1 MSFFIELIESTDE
14 NRRELEA
21 LSTVQDML
29 NGQFSS
35 ERYVQLLLKLYPIVL
50 HFCPIMAAAASRC
63 GTEYAEVRNHL
74 YAHINEEKGHE
85 HMVLDDLA
93 SFDYSPESA
102 MKASP
107 SFSVQSMLA
116 YNYYMADRS
125 HPCSVLGM
133 VYVLEII
140 SSVYGGQVA
149 SSVSNSLDR
158 PLTSGF
164 SFLSSH
170 SSMDM
175 EHMAKLRTLFHTI
188 ESSSLQKMLAESIKM
203 NFYLIMQI
211 VKDK

>member
-21 LSTVQDML
+21 MPTVQDML
-29 NGQFSS
+29 HGHFSS
-35 ERYVQLLLKLYPIVL
+35 ERYVQLLLNLYPIVL

-63 GTEYAEVRNHL
+63 GNEYAEVRNHL
-74 YAHINEEKGHE
+74 YGHIHEEKGHE
-85 HMVLDDLA
+85 KMVLNDLA
-93 SFDYSPESA
+93 AFDYPPEKVINA
-102 MKASP
+102 TP
-107 SFSVQSMLA
+107 SFPVQSMLA

-149 SSVSNSLDR
+149 SSVAKGLDR

-164 SFLSSH
+164 SFLDSH
-170 SSMDM
+170 SSMDL
-175 EHMAKLRTLFHTI
+175 EHMAKLRTLFHSI
-188 ESSSLQKMLAESIKM
+188 ESPSLQKILAGSIKM